1 MDMKRRL
8 FCVALA
14 GAMVLGGLQM
24 PAAAEEKAREPEKLE
39 LFFEEPV
46 SQGTLREGMTGGYQG
61 TQEDDRWQQLTL
73 PIGNSYM
80 GANIY
85 GEVDT
90 EHLTFNHKTLWNGGP
105 SEKRPDYHGGN
116 KESVGGESM
125 ADYVER
131 VQEAFLNKDPNA
143 ASMCEEIVGLSEGYG
158 AYQSW
163 GDLYLDFDG
172 TLDVEIIDDR
182 DDRIQ
187 YDDTGW
193 GDWDQPTWH
202 NGTETYNDHLG
213 SFTLE
218 FEGTGIQMIGVINEQ
233 MGDYEIYIDDME
245 TPRTTG
251 TMYGAYLTNQ
261 VLAEVTGLEYGRHVL
276 KFVSKEHEGK
286 TKTSY
291 DCFRVFK
298 SEQEAHTE
306 TTNYKRA
313 LDLGTA
319 LATVEYDRDGTHYYR
334 EFFASYPDNVIAMK
348 LTAEG
353 EKPLDFDLSFP
364 VDNETEEGLGK
375 TAQYRTQED
384 GTLTVRGY
392 LNDNQMQ
399 FCGTVK
405 VIPGEGGTVERKGDD
420 RLAVSGGQE
429 AVVLLTAGTDYKN
442 EYPGYRTGESSQEL
456 AERVS
461 GVLNAA
467 VEKGYER
474 LKKDAGADYREIYDR
489 VSLELGQ
496 ECDLATPDLLSAYN
510 SGSADKAQRR
520 YLEVLMFQ
528 YGRYLQIASSRA
540 GDLPANLQGVWNNRV
555 GDANRVPWGSDY
567 HLNVNLQMNYWPTYV
582 TNMAECAVPMIEYID
597 SLREPG
603 RVTASTYFGID
614 NSNGQ
619 QNGFTAHTQNTP
631 FGWTCPGWSFSWG
644 WSPAA
649 VPWML
654 QNVYEYYEYTQD
666 TDYLR
671 EVIFPMMEEEA
682 RLYEQILREVTYEN
696 GVTRLATVPAYSPE
710 HGPYTAG
717 NTYENSLVWQLFND
731 CIEAAQVLNR
741 QEPETVSKETLD
753 RWESIREQLKPIE
766 IGNDGQIKE
775 WYDETTLGSIGQ
787 TDRRHRHLSHLLGL
801 FPGDLI
807 TADNEEYLNAA
818 IVSLTDRGDDAT
830 GWGMGQRMNAWAR
843 VGDGNHVYAIIKAF
857 FQGGAYP
864 NLWDSH
870 PPFQIDGNFGYTSG
884 VAEMLLQ
891 SNAGYVHLLPAL
903 PDEWESGTV
912 SGLVARGNFEIT
924 ESWKDGALTE
934 AKILSRNGGVC
945 QIQCENL
952 DQMRITDERGNKIDA
967 KKVDGQENRVSF
979 ETVKGETYLIWEDNR
994 GEDAQRLE
1002 ALVEESERFLDE
1014 NRSQY
1019 TAATVQKAE
1028 EALEYARS
1036 IWGNPNATQAD
1047 ITLAIE
1053 ELESAMEGL
1062 QKKQEPSENPGGD
1075 MGETPQPPDGAQ
1087 TKPPV
1092 SAGGNDALNSSGGA
1106 GQEEAK
1112 APQKGTVHQVGKLYY
1127 KVTKSAARGGTVSV
1141 VRPASKKYKKI
1152 TVPASV
1158 KLNGYTFRVTA
1169 IGAEA
1174 FRNNKRLVSVQTG
1187 SNVTKIG
1194 KLAFAGC
1201 RSLKRAVIG
1210 KQTATVCAKAFYGDR
1225 KLKNIKIASAKLKK
1239 VEKQAFRDIHKKA
1252 VIRVPKKVVQKYKKK
1267 VFKKSGRPTGT
1278 SIR

>member
-1 MDMKRRL
+1 M
-8 FCVALA
+8 ALA
-14 GAMVLGGLQM
+14 GSLAAGMLWM
-24 PAAAEEKAREPEKLE
+24 PVQAREEIPEPEKLE

-46 SQGTLREGMTGGYQG
+46 SKGVLREGMTGGYQG

-105 SEKRPDYHGGN
+105 SEKRPDYNGGN
-116 KESVGGESM
+116 KDSVGGESM
-125 ADYVER
+125 ADYVDR
-131 VQEAFLNKDPNA
+131 VQEAFLDKDANA

-172 TLDVEIIDDR
+172 KLDVEIIDDR
-182 DDRIQ
+182 DERIQ

-261 VLAEVTGLEYGRHVL
+261 VLAEVTGLEYGPHVL

-298 SEQEAHTE
+298 SEQEVHTE
-306 TTNYKRA
+306 TANYKRA

-334 EFFASYPDNVIAMK
+334 EFFASYPDNVIAIK

-353 EKPLDFDLSFP
+353 EKTLDFDLAFP
-364 VDNETEEGLGK
+364 VDNETEVSLGK
-375 TAQYRTQED
+375 TAQYEAKND
-384 GTLTVRGY
+384 GTLTVWGQ
-392 LNDNQMQ
+392 LNDNQMK
-399 FCGTVK
+399 FYGSVK
-405 VIPGEGGTVERKGDD
+405 VIPGEGGNVAQKGDD
-420 RLAVSGGQE
+420 QLTVSGGRE
-429 AVVLLTAGTDYKN
+429 AVILLTAGTDYKN
-442 EYPGYRTGESSQEL
+442 EYPRYRTGESGEEL
-456 AERVS
+456 AQRVT
-461 GVLNAA
+461 GVLEAA
-467 VEKGYER
+467 VKKGYER
-474 LKKDAGADYREIYDR
+474 LKEDAIADYREIYDR
-489 VSLELGQ
+489 VSLDLGQ
-496 ECDLATPDLLSAYN
+496 QSTLATPDLLNAYN
-510 SGSADKAQRR
+510 DGTATKAQRR

-528 YGRYLQIASSRA
+528 YGRYLQIASSRE

-582 TNMAECAVPMIEYID
+582 TNMAECGIPMIEYID

-671 EVIFPMMEEEA
+671 DVIFPMMEEEA
-682 RLYEQILREVTYEN
+682 RLYEQILRPVTYGN

-717 NTYENSLVWQLFND
+717 NTYENSLVWQLFHD

-741 QEPETVSKETLD
+741 QKAQAVSQETIE
-753 RWESIREQLKPIE
+753 RWKSIEEQLKPVE
-766 IGNDGQIKE
+766 IGDDGQIKE
-775 WYDETTLGSIGQ
+775 WYDETTLGSISQ
-787 TDRRHRHLSHLLGL
+787 TDRHHRHLSHLLGL

-807 TADNEEYLNAA
+807 TVDNEDYLNAA
-818 IVSLTDRGDDAT
+818 VVSLTDRGDDAT
-830 GWGMGQRMNAWAR
+830 GWGMGQRINAWAR
-843 VGDGNHVYAIIKAF
+843 VGDGNHAFEIIEAF

-891 SNAGYVHLLPAL
+891 SNAGYVNLLPAL

-924 ESWKDGALTE
+924 ESWEDGALTE
-934 AKILSRNGGVC
+934 AKILSRNGGTC

-952 DQMRITDERGNKIDA
+952 DQMRITDLNGNKVDA
-967 KKVDGQENRVSF
+967 KPVDGRADRVSF
-979 ETVKGETYLIWEDNR
+979 ETAQGETYLIWEDNR
-994 GEDAQRLE
+994 GEHAEKLE
-1002 ALVEESERFLDE
+1002 ALMEEAEHFLAE
-1014 NRSQY
+1014 NRERY
-1019 TAATVQKAE
+1019 TAETVRKAE
-1028 EALEYARS
+1028 EALEQARN
-1036 IWGNPNATQAD
+1036 IWGNPKASQSEILRAT
-1047 ITLAIE
+1047 E

-1062 QKKQEPSENPGGD
+1062 EKKQEPSENPGGD
-1075 MGETPQPPDGAQ
+1075 VGGTPQTPDDGQ
-1087 TKPPV
+1087 TKPPT
-1092 SAGGNDALNSSGGA
+1092 STGGNAVPNNPSGV
-1106 GQEEAK
+1106 GQEERK
-1112 APQKGTVHQVGKLYY
+1112 VPQKGTVHKVGKLYY
-1127 KVTKSAARGGTVSV
+1127 KVTKSAAEGGTVSV
-1141 VRPASKKYKKI
+1141 VKPASKKYKEIK
-1152 TVPASV
+1152 VPGSI
-1158 KLNGYTFRVTA
+1158 KLKGYTFRVTA
-1169 IGAEA
+1169 IGAKA
-1174 FRNNKRLVSVQTG
+1174 FRNHKSLVLVQTG

-1194 KLAFAGC
+1194 KSAFAGC
-1201 RSLKRAVIG
+1201 KNLKRAVIG
-1210 KQTATVCAKAFYGDR
+1210 KQTATIGGKAFYGDR
-1225 KLKNIKIASAKLKK
+1225 KLKNVKIVSKKLKK
-1239 VEKQAFRDIHKKA
+1239 IEKQAFRNIHKKA
-1252 VIRVPKKVVQKYKKK
+1252 VIHVPKKQVKKYKKQ
-1267 VFKKSGRPTGT
+1267 VFKKSGRPTGST
-1278 SIR
+1278 IK